1 MRFAL
6 LILMA
11 SMARPALAEVPVVVT
26 DIPPVHGLVSAVM
39 EGVGAPVSLLPP
51 GSDPHHFSLRPSQAD
66 ALSKA
71 DLIFW
76 IGPNLTPWLEKALGN
91 LPTDA
96 TQVELLDQAPEMLEL
111 RSGAHDHD
119 HDHHD
124 EDPHAWLDPNAA
136 LVWLDIIEARFIEA
150 DPENEALYAGNTAKL
165 KQRLNGI
172 NERLADEFGSAN
184 SLNYM
189 ASHDSYQYFEKRYGL
204 SLAGAIAN
212 SEAEKPGPKRL
223 TQIRDIATKGNTRCL
238 AIDAHTSPDLIET
251 ITADTALKPILIDP
265 LGATIE
271 MGPEFYPN
279 FIEHTAAAFLDCL
292 KESS

>member
-76 IGPNLTPWLEKALGN
+76 IGPNLTPWLEKALDN

-136 LVWLDIIEARFIEA
+136 LVWLDLIEARFVEA

-189 ASHDSYQYFEKRYGL
+189 ASHDSYQYFEKRFGL

-212 SEAEKPGPKRL
+212 SEALSR
-223 TQIRDIATKGNTRCL
+223 
-238 AIDAHTSPDLIET
+238 SSLI
-251 ITADTALKPILIDP
+251 
-265 LGATIE
+265 
-271 MGPEFYPN
+271 
-279 FIEHTAAAFLDCL
+279 H
-292 KESS
+292 